1 MSFLKI
7 TFWCLLLG
15 IGIISCN
22 QNKQPQQEKQSEQ
35 PQTQESAIEHNE
47 LPIWTK
53 SIPDSELVTGAE
65 TYKDEMVSNVSN
77 PTITIYSPEGKNTG
91 AAVIVFPGGG
101 YKKLAIKLEGSEICE
116 WLASIGVTGILLKY
130 RVPDSGPHHDDE
142 CDCQKDAKKPLA
154 LQDAQRAVGLVRFKA
169 KEWNIDPNKIGVMGF
184 SAGGHLV
191 ADVSTNY
198 KKRAYPVMDEADK
211 ISCRPDF
218 GMVLF
223 PGHMMFHTTKTYEL
237 NPTIPVDSATPPMF
251 ILQAGNDPVDPIQNS
266 LVYYIALQKA
276 GVHAEYH
283 IYAEGGHAFG
293 VKRTSQPIA
302 DWSKLPIAGWSKLAE
317 TWLHTIKMISD

>member
-1 MSFLKI
+1 M
-7 TFWCLLLG
+7 
-15 IGIISCN
+15 IGTATISCV
-22 QNKQPQQEKQSEQ
+22 QNKQSQQDIQPEQ
-35 PQTQESAIEHNE
+35 PKVQESPIERKE

-53 SIPDSELVTGAE
+53 SIPDSELITGTE

-77 PTITIYSPEGKNTG
+77 PTITIFSPKGKNTG

-101 YKKLAIKLEGSEICE
+101 YKKLAVALEGSEICE

-130 RVPDSGPHHDDE
+130 RVPDSGPHYDDA
-142 CDCQKDAKKPLA
+142 CHCQKDPVKPLA
-154 LQDAQRAVGLVRFKA
+154 LQDAQRSVGLVRLKA

-198 KKRAYPVMDEADK
+198 KKRAYPIADEADE

-218 GMVLF
+218 GMVFF
-223 PGHMMFHTTKTYEL
+223 PGHLTFHTTKPFEL
-237 NPTIPVDSATPPMF
+237 NPMIPVDRNTPPTF

-276 GVHAEYH
+276 GVPAEYH

-293 VKRTSQPIA
+293 LRTSQQIP
-302 DWSKLPIAGWSKLAE
+302 DWSKLPIANWTKLAE